1 MIFKV
6 KLKLALTAFEQRL
19 SVFIFLGRTD
29 AGVLFEAAIA
39 LFSGSIFVPFAQAVK
54 SLWFAAGGAGKLILS
69 YLSGLVIPLAN
80 RRFISCLQLFNYIV
94 VLHYL
99 FISINGLCFQNAFL
113 I

>member
-1 MIFKV
+1 MVFQV

-19 SVFIFLGRTD
+19 SVLVFLGGTC
-29 AGVLFEAAIA
+29 AVALFEAAIA

-54 SLWFAAGGAGKLILS
+54 SLWFSTGGAGKLILS
-69 YLSGLVIPLAN
+69 YLSELVIPFAN

-99 FISINGLCFQNAFL
+99 LISINGLCFQNAFL

>member
-1 MIFKV
+1 MVFQV

-39 LFSGSIFVPFAQAVK
+39 FFSCSIFVPFAQAVVP
-54 SLWFAAGGAGKLILS
+54 LRFAAGGAGKFILS
-69 YLSGLVIPLAN
+69 YLSGLVILFAN
-80 RRFISCLQLFNYIV
+80 RRLISCLQMFNYIL
-94 VLHYL
+94 VLHHL
-99 FISINGLCFQNAFL
+99 LISINGLCFLNTFL